1 MMRLSYKRRWRK
13 SEMARTLVLY
23 CVRAI
28 TLIAVWAVALK
39 TYAVIRYG
47 ETIGTDLSDVLVFAG
62 AAFGGELL
70 LLAFKRVFAKK
81 NEDVEQKG
89 CNMITLYRP
98 AGYDNPRAPEFTGRS
113 IDTKPTNV
121 ENGASYIELDTGRVY
136 RYDKENNLWIEGKEQ
151 RQ

>member
-1 MMRLSYKRRWRK
+1 MTRLSYKRRWRK

-28 TLIAVWAVALK
+28 TLIAVWAVGLK

-47 ETIGTDLSDVLVFAG
+47 ETMGADLSDVLVFAG

-81 NEDVEQKG
+81 NGEPDEY
-89 CNMITLYRP
+89 N
-98 AGYDNPRAPEFTGRS
+98 
-113 IDTKPTNV
+113 
-121 ENGASYIELDTGRVY
+121 
-136 RYDKENNLWIEGKEQ
+136 
-151 RQ
+151 